1 MNEAGI
7 PAYFSAET
15 VPPKDTLAWL
25 IHCYEHDADSPIRKL
40 RYSTK
45 EHYRC
50 LLARLTSEFDPYPLN
65 TLNARTLL
73 RWHEGWAKPD
83 HEGEPPKVH
92 MAHSMIGMLRTL
104 VNFGSTI
111 LEDKDCERLALVMNR
126 MRFEMGKPR
135 TSVLTAEQVV
145 AIRQRARA
153 LGLHSIAL
161 AQAFQFECTFR
172 QKDVIGGWIPEE
184 EKGQSDTLFYG
195 RKWLSGLR
203 WEEISDD
210 LILTHITSKRQK
222 KVEIDLKLAGMVMEE
237 LRFAFGDD
245 LSLMPSRGPVIV
257 CDSTCRPWTAVG
269 FRRMWRRIA
278 DEVGIPNAVKNM
290 DTRAGAIT
298 EALQS
303 GAGLDAVRK
312 AATHSNASMTQRY
325 SRGDADDI
333 ADVMTKRAAS
343 RGAA

>member
-1 MNEAGI
+1 MTTESHSVSGEV
-7 PAYFSAET
+7 S
-15 VPPKDTLAWL
+15 KGLTLAAL
-25 IHCYEHDADSPIRKL
+25 IHAYVNDSDSPIRKL

-45 EHYRC
+45 EHYRA
-50 LLARLTSEFDPYPLN
+50 LLARLVNEFDPYPLDK
-65 TLNARTLL
+65 LNARTLL
-73 RWHEGWAKPD
+73 RWHEGWARPD
-83 HEGEPPKVH
+83 QEGQPEKVH
-92 MAHSMIGMLRTL
+92 MAHSMIGMIRTL
-104 VNFGSTI
+104 VNFGATL
-111 LEDKDCERLALVMNR
+111 LENPDCQRLALSLSR
-126 MRFEMGKPR
+126 TRFPMGKPR
-135 TSVLTAEQVV
+135 TSILTAEQVI

-161 AQAFQFECTFR
+161 AQAFQFECTLR
-172 QKDVIGGWIPEE
+172 QKDCIGDWIPLS
-184 EKGQSDTLFYG
+184 EKGQSDIEFYG

-210 LILTHITSKRQK
+210 LILTHVTSKRQK

-237 LRFAFGDD
+237 LRFNFGDD
-245 LSLMPSRGPVIV
+245 LSMLPSRGPVIR
-257 CDSTCRPWTAVG
+257 CDSTERPWTAVG

-278 DEVGIPNAVKNM
+278 DEVGIPDTVKNM

-333 ADVMTKRAAS
+333 AEVMQMRLAA